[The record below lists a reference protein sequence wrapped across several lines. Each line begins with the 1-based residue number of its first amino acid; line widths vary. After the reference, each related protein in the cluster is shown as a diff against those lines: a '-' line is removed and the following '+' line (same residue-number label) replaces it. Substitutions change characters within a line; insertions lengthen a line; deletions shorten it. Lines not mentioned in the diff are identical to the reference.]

1 MLFKLYFVSISLTL
15 LSIKTVA
22 QKGYNKSLQ
31 YEKAE
36 LIEDLTYLE
45 EFLIKGHPGLYW
57 YSSKNDFLEAF
68 KQIENSLNSNMTEL
82 EFLNQVARLNNTIKC
97 VHSDIRPS
105 LEFDRYWKDSVN
117 LIPINIMKVD
127 STYIVYQNLS
137 ESKAL
142 SFGTKL
148 ISINDIL
155 IAEIIAFL
163 LPVIPSDG
171 DNQSRKHTSL
181 KRGFYRYYSYYVNST
196 SSTFKIVYENDNGKP
211 SEIMVPGLKKGVF
224 NQKRRLLEETQSNYP
239 PISFRIL
246 DSSSTAI
253 LTIRSFRND
262 LMEKEQIVFKDFIT
276 SFFKQLAERKSEN
289 LIIDLRNNGG
299 GYSEYAAI
307 LYTFLSDTSFQY
319 CKNQFV
325 TTNKLIEGVDYD
337 IPETFHGYPEGI
349 VLENGQYKWPNH
361 SVLGWREPAA
371 LNFNG
376 NIYFLINGGCSS
388 TTSELASLARSN
400 NIGTFIGEEVG
411 GSYAGNSGGILGW
424 FELPNTKLKVRMA
437 MVKYEITES
446 PVKNKQG
453 VIPDFKVFYSI
464 EDIIKGNDLE
474 MALALLKIKEQNA
487 LNHKQ
492 H

>member
-1 MLFKLYFVSISLTL
+1 
-15 LSIKTVA
+15 
-22 QKGYNKSLQ
+22 
-31 YEKAE
+31 
-36 LIEDLTYLE
+36 
-45 EFLIKGHPGLYW
+45 
-57 YSSKNDFLEAF
+57 
-68 KQIENSLNSNMTEL
+68 
-82 EFLNQVARLNNTIKC
+82 
-97 VHSDIRPS
+97 
-105 LEFDRYWKDSVN
+105 
-117 LIPINIMKVD
+117 
-127 STYIVYQNLS
+127 
-137 ESKAL
+137 
-142 SFGTKL
+142 
-148 ISINDIL
+148 
-155 IAEIIAFL
+155 
-163 LPVIPSDG
+163 
-171 DNQSRKHTSL
+171 
-181 KRGFYRYYSYYVNST
+181 
-196 SSTFKIVYENDNGKP
+196 
-211 SEIMVPGLKKGVF
+211 
-224 NQKRRLLEETQSNYP
+224 
-239 PISFRIL
+239 
-246 DSSSTAI
+246 
-253 LTIRSFRND
+253 
-262 LMEKEQIVFKDFIT
+262 MEKIWGKVEGQ
-276 SFFKQLAERKSEN
+276 
-289 LIIDLRNNGG
+289 
-299 GYSEYAAI
+299 
-307 LYTFLSDTSFQY
+307 
-319 CKNQFV
+319 